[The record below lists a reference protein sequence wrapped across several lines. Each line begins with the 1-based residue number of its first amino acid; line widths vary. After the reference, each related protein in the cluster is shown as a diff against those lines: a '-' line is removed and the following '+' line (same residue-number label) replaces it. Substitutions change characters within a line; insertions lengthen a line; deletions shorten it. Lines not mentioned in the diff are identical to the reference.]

1 MPITP
6 TYTNVFTDSNIY
18 TTNVSYSPIT
28 LDADIN
34 LVWPLERQTDQTYV
48 ASNIIDVD
56 AEAGHT
62 ITMPNAKLVG
72 NGQSI
77 LFNNVGSNTFSVL
90 DFDGSPIISP
100 ASGIAWQVYLTDN
113 STDAGVWETTQFG
126 AATSSA
132 DAAAL
137 AGYGLKA
144 IATTLNQKESVS
156 AKTISYAILSSDRA
170 SLINWT
176 AAGVG
181 IITMPDPAV
190 VGDDFFVDIRNSGSS
205 AITISRTAGLINGL
219 TSLTFNAGDSAR
231 FISDGVGF
239 ITVGYGQNSQ
249 FLFDYTT
256 VNLAGQTTYT
266 LSGAELNRIAYS
278 FYGLLAADCTVTVPA
293 TVQQYWVTNNT
304 TGGFTVKF
312 KVLGSVATPISV
324 GPVAAAILYSN
335 GTDMVYADTFRAS
348 FPIAIADGG
357 TGATT
362 AAGARTNLGGT
373 ATGVA
378 VFTAASA
385 AAARASL
392 GSTATGD
399 AVFIAA
405 TQQAGVDA
413 FGITEVDGGT
423 Y

>member
-6 TYTNVFTDSNIY
+6 TYTDVFTDSNIY

-28 LDADIN
+28 LDDNIN
-34 LVWPLERQTDQTYV
+34 LVWPLERQTDQLYV

-62 ITMPNAKLVG
+62 ITMPSAKLVG

-77 LFNNVGSNTFSVL
+77 LFNNVGLNTFTVL

-113 STDAGVWETTQFG
+113 STDAGVWQVTQFG
-126 AATSSA
+126 AGTSGG

-144 IATTLNQKESVS
+144 ITTTLNQKESVN
-156 AKTISYAILSSDRA
+156 AKTIDYSILSTDRA

-176 AAGVG
+176 ASGVG
-181 IITMPDPAV
+181 ILTLPDPAV
-190 VGDDFFVDIRNSGSS
+190 VGSDFFVDIRNSGSS
-205 AITISRTAGLINGL
+205 AITIDRTAGLINGL
-219 TSLTFNAGDSAR
+219 TSLTFNTGDSAR
-231 FISDGVGF
+231 FISDGVDF
-239 ITVGYGQNSQ
+239 ITVGYGQNAQ
-249 FLFDYTT
+249 FAFDYTT
-256 VNLAGQTTYT
+256 INLTAQTTYT
-266 LSGAELNRIAYS
+266 LSGAELNRISYS
-278 FYGLLAADCTVTVPA
+278 FYGVLGADCTVTVPA

-304 TGGFTVKF
+304 TGGFAVSF
-312 KVLGSVATPISV
+312 KASGSVATPISAS
-324 GPVAAAILYSN
+324 PDAAIILYCN
-335 GTDMVYADTFRAS
+335 GTDIVYADTFRAS

-362 AAGARTNLGGT
+362 ASGARTNLG
-373 ATGVA
+373 ATTVGNA
-378 VFTAASA
+378 VFTAATEQD
-385 AAARASL
+385 
-392 GSTATGD
+392 G
-399 AVFIAA
+399 I
-405 TQQAGVDA
+405 DA
-413 FGITEVDGGT
+413 FNVTLINGGT